1 MKRRRHQE
9 EHVNHERWAIP
20 YGDLIT
26 LLLALFVVMYAMSAV
41 NEGKYRVLSQSII
54 EAFNGNSKRIEATPS
69 RTPSVLAPVPD
80 AGASSTAT
88 SSAQRIALPLRRQ
101 PVPGRGEQPTVERAA
116 SGAQQQNLERI
127 QGEVQKALQPLID
140 KSLVTVRRTDSYLE
154 IEIRTDILFPSGV
167 ARLSSSAE
175 DVLDHIGQILAP
187 FPNALRVEGYT
198 DDKPINTAVYPS
210 NWELSA
216 ARAASVARLFA
227 DRGVNPDRLGIIGW
241 GQFRPAADNASEEG
255 RNRNRRVLVVVLS
268 DGNAPSRFY
277 TDATHPLA
285 DASAKPAVSEVPT
298 ETAAATQALPQL
310 PGIIAAK
317 PEPASVNP
325 AAAAISALPASG
337 TDK

>member
-1 MKRRRHQE
+1 MRRRRHE

-26 LLLALFVVMYAMSAV
+26 LLLAFFVVMYAMSAV

-54 EAFNGNSKRIEATPS
+54 EAFNGNSKRLEATPS

-88 SSAQRIALPLRRQ
+88 SSQRRIELPLRRQ
-101 PVPGRGEQPTVERAA
+101 PVPGRGEQPTVQRT
-116 SGAQQQNLERI
+116 GGQQQNLERI
-127 QGEVQKALQPLID
+127 QGEVQHALQPLID
-140 KSLVTVRRTDSYLE
+140 KSLITMRRTESYLE

-167 ARLSSSAE
+167 AKLSTSADE
-175 DVLDHIGQILAP
+175 VLSRIGQILSP
-187 FPNALRVEGYT
+187 FPNPLRVEGYT
-198 DDKPINTAVYPS
+198 DDKPINTAQFPS

-227 DRGVNPDRLGIIGW
+227 DQGVDPGRLGIIGW
-241 GQFRPAADNASEEG
+241 GEFRPAADNGTEEG

-277 TDATHPLA
+277 TDAEHPLA
-285 DASAKPAVSEVPT
+285 DREPGTAPATAASAAALPALPALIGDKPFPPT
-298 ETAAATQALPQL
+298 PTAAAVIALPTPQ
-310 PGIIAAK
+310 PDNKG
-317 PEPASVNP
+317 
-325 AAAAISALPASG
+325 
-337 TDK
+337 